1 MTQNDNYQKVVNSL
15 KRLKKGATAADICA
29 ATALSIHEVRELLPT
44 AADEYS
50 GHLKV
55 TQSGEIIYH
64 FPNGF
69 TSRYRGLGASL
80 KKAFGFCK
88 NALKTASVFL
98 FKVWIMVMLVGYF
111 VLFIALALASVVLS
125 AAVQSKSSNNNRR
138 NVSFGPNL
146 FGLIW
151 RIWFYS
157 EITRPRYGNGHGHA
171 AQNKTPKRPM
181 HKAIFSFVFGEDDP
195 NKDWEE
201 RKNKA
206 IITYLQAKRGIIS
219 LTEFMAFT
227 GENSVDAEKSI
238 LGFCSKYGGSPEATE
253 DGTII
258 YRFDEL
264 LLRAGSGS
272 FAELSPPVKRLKT
285 FSVNPKSMNGWFTVI
300 NAVNLIFGSY
310 FLFQSFAAGRLITE
324 IQYQSA
330 SYLYAFTHLLMETIM
345 PEPHNFIRIVLG
357 FTPLLFSF
365 FFWLI
370 PLARY
375 FLEKGENNGIKL
387 ENFKRI
393 AFGKIWSSPVN
404 VDINNLITPVPE
416 CRPENPAT
424 AGDRAVKELGAI
436 SNVEVE
442 QNENGKMLY
451 SFRELEN
458 EKCAIEKYRA
468 AVDTERSRLGET
480 LFDSG
485 Q

>member
-1 MTQNDNYQKVVNSL
+1 MTQDGGYRKVVDSL
-15 KRLKKGATAADICA
+15 KRRKKGATVADICA
-29 ATALSIHEVRELLPT
+29 ATALSLHEVRELLPK

-55 TQSGEIIYH
+55 TQSGEILYN

-69 TSRYRGLGASL
+69 TSRYRGFGAGL
-80 KKAFGFCK
+80 KKAFDFFK

-125 AAVQSKSSNNNRR
+125 VAVQSKSSNNNRR

-157 EITRPRYGNGHGHA
+157 EITRPRYGYGHA

-195 NKDWEE
+195 NGDWEE

-206 IITYLQAKRGIIS
+206 VITYLQANRGIIS
-219 LTEFMAFT
+219 LAEYMAFT
-227 GENSVDAEKSI
+227 GENSIDAEKSI
-238 LGFCSKYGGSPEATE
+238 LGFCSRYGGSPEATE

-258 YRFDEL
+258 YRFDEM
-264 LLRAGSGS
+264 LLRADSGI

-285 FSVNPKSMNGWFTVI
+285 FSVNPKSMNGWFVVI
-300 NAVNLIFGSY
+300 NTVNLIFGSY

-330 SYLYAFTHLLMETIM
+330 SYLYAFTHLFMETIIA
-345 PEPHNFIRIVLG
+345 EPHNFIRIVLG
-357 FTPLLFSF
+357 LTPLLFSF

-370 PLARY
+370 PLVRY
-375 FLEKGENNGIKL
+375 FLEKRENSGIKL

-404 VDINNLITPVPE
+404 IEINNLVTQIPE
-416 CRPENPAT
+416 CRPENPAA

-436 SNVEVE
+436 SEVEVE

-451 SFRELEN
+451 SFKELEN
-458 EKCAIEKYRA
+458 EKRAVEKYRA
-468 AVDTERSRLGET
+468 AVDTERSKLGET
-480 LFDSG
+480 VFDSG

>member
-15 KRLKKGATAADICA
+15 KRRKKGATVADICA
-29 ATALSIHEVRELLPT
+29 ATALSLHEVRELLPM

-55 TQSGEIIYH
+55 TQSGEIFYY

-69 TSRYRGLGASL
+69 TSRYRGLGAGV
-80 KKAFGFCK
+80 KKAFDYCK

-111 VLFIALALASVVLS
+111 ALFIALALASVVLS
-125 AAVQSKSSNNNRR
+125 VAVQSKSSNSSRR
-138 NVSFGPNL
+138 NMSFGPNL
-146 FGLIW
+146 FSLIW

-157 EITRPRYGNGHGHA
+157 EITRPRYGYGRA
-171 AQNKTPKRPM
+171 AQNKNPKRPM

-195 NKDWEE
+195 NGDWEE
-201 RKNKA
+201 RKNRA
-206 IITYLQAKRGIIS
+206 IITYVQANRGVIS
-219 LTEFMAFT
+219 LAEYMAFT

-238 LGFCSKYGGSPEATE
+238 LTFCSKYGGSPEVTE
-253 DGTII
+253 DGTVV

-264 LLRAGSGS
+264 LLRADSDS
-272 FAELSPPVKRLKT
+272 FTELSPPVKRLKT
-285 FSVNPKSMNGWFTVI
+285 FSVNTKSMNSWFVVI
-300 NAVNLIFGSY
+300 NTVNLIFGSY
-310 FLFQSFAAGRLITE
+310 FLFQSFAAGRLVTE

-330 SYLYAFTHLLMETIM
+330 SYLYAFTHLLMEAITA
-345 PEPHNFIRIVLG
+345 EPHNFIRIALG
-357 FTPLLFSF
+357 LTPILFSF

-370 PLARY
+370 PLVRY
-375 FLEKGENNGIKL
+375 FLEKKENGETKL

-404 VDINNLITPVPE
+404 VEIGNLVTPVPE
-416 CRPENPAT
+416 CRPENPAA

-436 SNVEVE
+436 SAVEVE
-442 QNENGKMLY
+442 QGEDGKTLC

-458 EKCAIEKYRA
+458 EKRAIKRYRA
-468 AVDTERSRLGET
+468 ALDTERPKLGDT
-480 LFDSG
+480 VFDSG
-485 Q
+485 K

>member
-1 MTQNDNYQKVVNSL
+1 MTQNDDYQKVVNSL
-15 KRLKKGATAADICA
+15 KRRKKGATVADICA
-29 ATALSIHEVRELLPT
+29 ATALPLYEVRELLPK

-55 TQSGEIIYH
+55 TQSGEIFYY

-69 TSRYRGLGASL
+69 SSRYRGLGASL

-88 NALKTASVFL
+88 NALKAASVFL

-111 VLFIALALASVVLS
+111 ALFIALALAGIVLS
-125 AAVQSKSSNNNRR
+125 VAVQSKSSNNSRR

-157 EITRPRYGNGHGHA
+157 EITRPRYEYGRA
-171 AQNKTPKRPM
+171 VQNKTPKRPM
-181 HKAIFSFVFGEDDP
+181 HKAIFSFVFGENDP
-195 NKDWEE
+195 NSDWEE

-206 IITYLQAKRGIIS
+206 VITYLQAKRGIIS
-219 LTEFMAFT
+219 LAEYMAFS
-227 GENSVDAEKSI
+227 GENSIDAEKSI
-238 LGFCSKYGGSPEATE
+238 LSFCSKYGGSPEVTE
-253 DGTII
+253 DGTIV

-264 LLRAGSGS
+264 LLRADTGS
-272 FAELSPPVKRLKT
+272 FAELSPPIKRLKT
-285 FSVNPKSMNGWFTVI
+285 FSVNSKSMNGWFVVI
-300 NAVNLIFGSY
+300 NTVNLIFGSY
-310 FLFQSFAAGRLITE
+310 FLFQSLTAGRLITE

-330 SYLYAFTHLLMETIM
+330 SYLYAFTHILMETIIAQ
-345 PEPHNFIRIVLG
+345 PHNFIGIVLG
-357 FTPLLFSF
+357 LIPFLFSL

-375 FLEKGENNGIKL
+375 FLEKKENGEIKL

-404 VDINNLITPVPE
+404 VEIGNLITPVPE
-416 CRPENPAT
+416 CRPENPAA

-436 SNVEVE
+436 SGVEVE

-451 SFRELEN
+451 SFKELEN

-468 AVDTERSRLGET
+468 AIDTEKLKLGET
-480 LFDSG
+480 VFDSG
-485 Q
+485 K